1 MNAKE
6 LIQLNNKKRKELT
19 KENEEY
25 YDNMLVYIRTSV
37 SVSEQQAEELLMELL
52 DHLID
57 AQAEGKRAEEV
68 FGENL
73 KTYCDE
79 MIKQL
84 PKEPLKST
92 AFFISFLLLQ
102 LASLMAIVSGIGNI
116 VVHYVKDSS
125 QTVYIGTAIVT
136 FVIVAAII
144 SLDVFLLLKWIQK
157 SVYKISNKIKDFFL
171 LFVLIFISLAGMFFL
186 PKLIPPFGYVIEVGG
201 FLYLATGAVTLIV
214 LRWLNSKYQITK

>member
-1 MNAKE
+1 
-6 LIQLNNKKRKELT
+6 
-19 KENEEY
+19 
-25 YDNMLVYIRTSV
+25 V

-171 LFVLIFISLAGMFFL
+171 LFVLIFISLAGMVFL

-201 FLYLATGAVTLIV
+201 FLYLAAGAVTLIV

>member
-6 LIQLNNKKRKELT
+6 LIKLNNKKRKELT

-84 PKEPLKST
+84 PKEPLK
-92 AFFISFLLLQ
+92 ALLFYKLLLLQ

-144 SLDVFLLLKWIQK
+144 SIDVFLLLKWIQK
-157 SVYKISNKIKDFFL
+157 SVYKISNKIKDFFY
-171 LFVLIFISLAGMFFL
+171 SL
-186 PKLIPPFGYVIEVGG
+186 
-201 FLYLATGAVTLIV
+201 
-214 LRWLNSKYQITK
+214 S